1 MVNENK
7 KRVAKNTMMLYLRML
22 FYMAVSLYTS
32 RVVLQTLGIEDFG
45 IFNVVG
51 GVLSMLGFLNASLTG
66 STSRFITFALGKND
80 YSLLRKTF
88 AGNSNLHFGLAIF
101 IVVIAETIGLWF
113 LNTQLIIPE
122 NRIVAANWIYQAS
135 IISAFI
141 GIAQMPYSSIIVAH
155 EKMNIYAYMG
165 ILEVS
170 LKLLIVYLLII
181 SPFDKLISYSFLYA
195 SVSVLINFMYAFYC
209 HKNFSECRHKL
220 FWDREF
226 YKELLTFSGWTL
238 YSTLS
243 WMFKGQGVNM
253 LLNIF
258 FGPVVNAARSI
269 AFQVNSAVKS
279 FISNFSTA
287 FNPQITKLYAA
298 GEYTELYQS
307 IIQYSKISFLLLF
320 FLTLPILMETQ
331 FILGLWL
338 GIVPEYVVLFTR
350 LVLIESL
357 IEVLGTAMT
366 YGISASGK
374 IARYQILNG
383 TVNLLNLPLSYLLL
397 KLGFGAS
404 TVFIVSILTSLIILF
419 VTMYYAKKSYNFP
432 AGKYTREVLFRAFV
446 IGGIS
451 VLIVLIALLNMPSS
465 LGRFMIVG
473 FTSVF
478 IVCGTSFILMFN
490 AEEKAFVI
498 KMIKK
503 RFC

>member
-88 AGNSNLHFGLAIF
+88 AGTSNLHFGLAIF

-181 SPFDKLISYSFLYA
+181 SPFDTKTLVNAVTNYFGIESFIRSFLHFQGGLCILHYHGCLRGKG
-195 SVSVLINFMYAFYC
+195 LIC
-209 HKNFSECRHKL
+209 CSI
-220 FWDREF
+220 
-226 YKELLTFSGWTL
+226 
-238 YSTLS
+238 YS
-243 WMFKGQGVNM
+243 
-253 LLNIF
+253 
-258 FGPVVNAARSI
+258 
-269 AFQVNSAVKS
+269 
-279 FISNFSTA
+279 
-287 FNPQITKLYAA
+287 
-298 GEYTELYQS
+298 
-307 IIQYSKISFLLLF
+307 
-320 FLTLPILMETQ
+320 
-331 FILGLWL
+331 
-338 GIVPEYVVLFTR
+338 
-350 LVLIESL
+350 LVQL
-357 IEVLGTAMT
+357 
-366 YGISASGK
+366 
-374 IARYQILNG
+374 
-383 TVNLLNLPLSYLLL
+383 
-397 KLGFGAS
+397 
-404 TVFIVSILTSLIILF
+404 
-419 VTMYYAKKSYNFP
+419 
-432 AGKYTREVLFRAFV
+432 
-446 IGGIS
+446 
-451 VLIVLIALLNMPSS
+451 
-465 LGRFMIVG
+465 
-473 FTSVF
+473 
-478 IVCGTSFILMFN
+478 
-490 AEEKAFVI
+490 
-498 KMIKK
+498 
-503 RFC
+503 

>member
-88 AGNSNLHFGLAIF
+88 AGTSNLHFGLAIF

-298 GEYTELYQS
+298 GEYTELYS
-307 IIQYSKISFLLLF
+307 LLF
-320 FLTLPILMETQ
+320 NILR
-331 FILGLWL
+331 F
-338 GIVPEYVVLFTR
+338 PF
-350 LVLIESL
+350 
-357 IEVLGTAMT
+357 
-366 YGISASGK
+366 
-374 IARYQILNG
+374 
-383 TVNLLNLPLSYLLL
+383 
-397 KLGFGAS
+397 
-404 TVFIVSILTSLIILF
+404 
-419 VTMYYAKKSYNFP
+419 YYY
-432 AGKYTREVLFRAFV
+432 
-446 IGGIS
+446 
-451 VLIVLIALLNMPSS
+451 
-465 LGRFMIVG
+465 
-473 FTSVF
+473 
-478 IVCGTSFILMFN
+478 SF
-490 AEEKAFVI
+490 
-498 KMIKK
+498 
-503 RFC
+503 

>member
-1 MVNENK
+1 
-7 KRVAKNTMMLYLRML
+7 ML
-22 FYMAVSLYTS
+22 FIVTKTLVNAVTNY
-32 RVVLQTLGIEDFG
+32 
-45 IFNVVG
+45 
-51 GVLSMLGFLNASLTG
+51 
-66 STSRFITFALGKND
+66 
-80 YSLLRKTF
+80 
-88 AGNSNLHFGLAIF
+88 
-101 IVVIAETIGLWF
+101 
-113 LNTQLIIPE
+113 
-122 NRIVAANWIYQAS
+122 
-135 IISAFI
+135 
-141 GIAQMPYSSIIVAH
+141 
-155 EKMNIYAYMG
+155 
-165 ILEVS
+165 
-170 LKLLIVYLLII
+170 
-181 SPFDKLISYSFLYA
+181 
-195 SVSVLINFMYAFYC
+195 
-209 HKNFSECRHKL
+209 

-419 VTMYYAKKSYNFP
+419 VTMYYAKKVIISQ
-432 AGKYTREVLFRAFV
+432 RENILEKFFFEH
-446 IGGIS
+446 S
-451 VLIVLIALLNMPSS
+451 LLE
-465 LGRFMIVG
+465 G
-473 FTSVF
+473 FQY
-478 IVCGTSFILMFN
+478 
-490 AEEKAFVI
+490 
-498 KMIKK
+498 
-503 RFC
+503 

>member
-88 AGNSNLHFGLAIF
+88 AGTSNLHFGLAIF

-298 GEYTELYQS
+298 GE
-307 IIQYSKISFLLLF
+307 
-320 FLTLPILMETQ
+320 TQ

>member
-1 MVNENK
+1 
-7 KRVAKNTMMLYLRML
+7 
-22 FYMAVSLYTS
+22 
-32 RVVLQTLGIEDFG
+32 
-45 IFNVVG
+45 
-51 GVLSMLGFLNASLTG
+51 
-66 STSRFITFALGKND
+66 
-80 YSLLRKTF
+80 
-88 AGNSNLHFGLAIF
+88 
-101 IVVIAETIGLWF
+101 
-113 LNTQLIIPE
+113 
-122 NRIVAANWIYQAS
+122 
-135 IISAFI
+135 
-141 GIAQMPYSSIIVAH
+141 
-155 EKMNIYAYMG
+155 
-165 ILEVS
+165 
-170 LKLLIVYLLII
+170 
-181 SPFDKLISYSFLYA
+181 
-195 SVSVLINFMYAFYC
+195 
-209 HKNFSECRHKL
+209 
-220 FWDREF
+220 
-226 YKELLTFSGWTL
+226 
-238 YSTLS
+238 
-243 WMFKGQGVNM
+243 
-253 LLNIF
+253 
-258 FGPVVNAARSI
+258 
-269 AFQVNSAVKS
+269 
-279 FISNFSTA
+279 
-287 FNPQITKLYAA
+287 
-298 GEYTELYQS
+298 
-307 IIQYSKISFLLLF
+307 
-320 FLTLPILMETQ
+320 METQ

>member
-1 MVNENK
+1 
-7 KRVAKNTMMLYLRML
+7 
-22 FYMAVSLYTS
+22 
-32 RVVLQTLGIEDFG
+32 
-45 IFNVVG
+45 
-51 GVLSMLGFLNASLTG
+51 
-66 STSRFITFALGKND
+66 
-80 YSLLRKTF
+80 
-88 AGNSNLHFGLAIF
+88 
-101 IVVIAETIGLWF
+101 
-113 LNTQLIIPE
+113 
-122 NRIVAANWIYQAS
+122 
-135 IISAFI
+135 
-141 GIAQMPYSSIIVAH
+141 
-155 EKMNIYAYMG
+155 
-165 ILEVS
+165 
-170 LKLLIVYLLII
+170 
-181 SPFDKLISYSFLYA
+181 
-195 SVSVLINFMYAFYC
+195 
-209 HKNFSECRHKL
+209 
-220 FWDREF
+220 
-226 YKELLTFSGWTL
+226 
-238 YSTLS
+238 
-243 WMFKGQGVNM
+243 M

-419 VTMYYAKKSYNFP
+419 VTMYYAKKVIISQ
-432 AGKYTREVLFRAFV
+432 RENILEKFFFEH
-446 IGGIS
+446 S
-451 VLIVLIALLNMPSS
+451 LLE
-465 LGRFMIVG
+465 G
-473 FTSVF
+473 FQY
-478 IVCGTSFILMFN
+478 
-490 AEEKAFVI
+490 
-498 KMIKK
+498 
-503 RFC
+503 